1 MPKLSL
7 EDKIARL
14 EADLKEAKARKHTE
28 TRKARNGQLVAFGI
42 LLETKYAELP
52 PTERAKIRS
61 WADGLD
67 KRNQERALAG
77 FDRLEAAHKQSIIEE
92 HHQTEQPKPEP
103 DRMPAPVPPPRQ
115 AGGFAIRPDTPLDEL

>member
-28 TRKARNGQLVAFGI
+28 TRKARNGQHVAFGI
-42 LLETKYAELP
+42 LLENKYAELP

-77 FDRLEAAHKQSIIEE
+77 FERLEAAQKQATTEE
-92 HHQTEQPKPEP
+92 QPKAEHPKPEP
-103 DRMPAPVPPPRQ
+103 ERIPAPVPPPRQ